1 MKNSFLNFILLFI
14 ICFPITFCTNP
25 FNDISDFKMGID
37 AGKLLD
43 PAVKVSFGIIGENNS
58 VPENII
64 VRIEGEGAQS
74 LTDVNG
80 ENFFNV
86 GQDGI
91 LNLLLQP
98 GITPDN
104 NNPLMIK
111 IIAEAKGC
119 LPVTEEI
126 YLFGRDK
133 NPDIKLNFYRATN
146 PPPGYKVEE
155 QMALFAGKK
164 AADTLVFQHRDL
176 NGVDFTFKYPV
187 QGAVFVVNRYIQY
200 IVEEKTVNIEVEEDS
215 IVGAAYYYKKQL
227 LSPVVKVKRLKPVQ
241 RITYGNKVIP
251 DTIPV
256 ENVKA
261 RIWSNTNPYLETS
274 GFKDA
279 EGRDIEL
286 PRLFTGVVRVPRI
299 DFISSNGEYITVM
312 YPGDFNKGRLIT
324 AKLTDPNVSL
334 FLSGTFY
341 SGDKESEYISG
352 NSVIPNSKL
361 KFNNDNSITF
371 KDDYV
376 FDKEFFFFKD
386 MLVGCGFVN
395 VVVRPSF
402 NLIGFDIDYGI
413 THGIIQY
420 NRYGVYDEPIRL
432 PSFTELG
439 DAELYVK
446 VNHYYNQ
453 CFLKEP
459 PLFEKTQ
466 TLTPCNYV
474 GGSYNYF
481 IDYNPSLFWQKYR
494 SLFSQV
500 NVTASVLC
508 RLGNRVTLP
517 EQTIGYE
524 ILNDP
529 CTKRYFNISNSK
541 VEVLLVKNK
550 TYVLSFYNKY
560 NNRTIIDTMSI
571 NQTDKDFIGFI
582 DGPTGSFRAY
592 TGKMLYNPATEEYN
606 LNAVF
611 EQPYFKHFI
620 PGCGN

>member
-1 MKNSFLNFILLFI
+1 
-14 ICFPITFCTNP
+14 
-25 FNDISDFKMGID
+25 
-37 AGKLLD
+37 
-43 PAVKVSFGIIGENNS
+43 
-58 VPENII
+58 
-64 VRIEGEGAQS
+64 
-74 LTDVNG
+74 
-80 ENFFNV
+80 
-86 GQDGI
+86 
-91 LNLLLQP
+91 
-98 GITPDN
+98 
-104 NNPLMIK
+104 
-111 IIAEAKGC
+111 
-119 LPVTEEI
+119 
-126 YLFGRDK
+126 
-133 NPDIKLNFYRATN
+133 
-146 PPPGYKVEE
+146 
-155 QMALFAGKK
+155 
-164 AADTLVFQHRDL
+164 
-176 NGVDFTFKYPV
+176 
-187 QGAVFVVNRYIQY
+187 
-200 IVEEKTVNIEVEEDS
+200 
-215 IVGAAYYYKKQL
+215 
-227 LSPVVKVKRLKPVQ
+227 
-241 RITYGNKVIP
+241 
-251 DTIPV
+251 
-256 ENVKA
+256 
-261 RIWSNTNPYLETS
+261 
-274 GFKDA
+274 
-279 EGRDIEL
+279 
-286 PRLFTGVVRVPRI
+286 
-299 DFISSNGEYITVM
+299 M

-352 NSVIPNSKL
+352 NAVIPNSKL
-361 KFNNDNSITF
+361 KFNADNSITF

-376 FDKEFFFFKD
+376 FDKEFFFFKN

-395 VVVRPSF
+395 IAVRPSF
-402 NLIGFDIDYGI
+402 KLTGFDVDYGI
-413 THGIIQY
+413 SHGIIQY
-420 NRYGVYDEPIRL
+420 NRYGFYDEPIRL

-446 VNHYYNQ
+446 VDHYYNQ

-466 TLTPCNYV
+466 TFAPCNYV

-481 IDYNPSLFWQKYR
+481 IDYNPSSFWQKYR

-508 RLGNRVTLP
+508 RLGNQVTLP

-529 CTKRYFNISNSK
+529 CTKRYFNISNGK

-550 TYVLSFYNKY
+550 TYVLYFCNKY

-582 DGPTGSFRAY
+582 DGPAGSFRAY
-592 TGKMLYNPATEEYN
+592 TGKMLYNPASDEYN